1 MLEDFIKF
9 WPVILFLGATV
20 VWFVRLE
27 SKVLY
32 LEKDHE
38 NHKQDYKILW
48 TKIDLLQNNI
58 NEMRESLA
66 RIEERLK

>member
-1 MLEDFIKF
+1 MFDEFIKF
-9 WPVILFLGATV
+9 WPVVLFLGAST

-48 TKIDLLQNNI
+48 AKIDILQTNI

>member
-1 MLEDFIKF
+1 MQEFIEF
-9 WPVILFLGATV
+9 WPVLIFLGATV

-38 NHKQDYKILW
+38 NHKQDFKILW
-48 TKIDLLQNNI
+48 TKIDNLQTNI
-58 NEMRESLA
+58 NEVREAVA
-66 RIEERLK
+66 RIEEKLK